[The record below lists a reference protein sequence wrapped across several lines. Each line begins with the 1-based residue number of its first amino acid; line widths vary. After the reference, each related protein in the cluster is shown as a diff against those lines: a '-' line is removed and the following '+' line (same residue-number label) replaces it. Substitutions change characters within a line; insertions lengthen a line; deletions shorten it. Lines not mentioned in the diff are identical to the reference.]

1 MRKYLFSL
9 LIIFLFCSPLHA
21 DKLLKSGFLSGEW
34 KLNTD
39 FEVKDPKNKILII
52 YNHGQDDHDK
62 PSKDCVWGNNIRN
75 FASLSGK
82 KVKDKE
88 VLVYLYCTD
97 HLAGDDRKRLWKK
110 KFDFPYK
117 GITKL
122 DKRVNANLDLVKKF
136 VELGVPKNQIFLAGQ
151 SCGGWVTMM
160 LISKYPDKVAG
171 GISTHHACYGKLSKK
186 YKVNKVGIEK
196 ALENFKKKKP
206 GPAVLR
212 ENQIKDISKAKNLPV
227 LVFTHPKDPYDGL
240 LSDWVEEIPGV
251 KRIVISEDFKIN
263 NKWCNR
269 IGINNGERWEEKIKN
284 GHYMALGNCFQY
296 FNPTILDFIES
307 KIYF

>member
-1 MRKYLFSL
+1 MKKYLFSF
-9 LIIFLFCSPLHA
+9 LIIILFSSPLHA

-62 PSKDCVWGNNIRN
+62 PSKNCVWKNNIRN

-88 VLVYLYCTD
+88 VLVYLFCTD
-97 HLAGDDRKRLWKK
+97 HLAGDDWKRLWKK

-151 SCGGWVTMM
+151 SCGGWATMM
-160 LISKYPDKVAG
+160 LISKYPNKVAG

-186 YKVNKVGIEK
+186 YKVKKVGIEK
-196 ALENFKKKKP
+196 ALENFKKKNP

-212 ENQIKDISKAKNLPV
+212 ENQIKEISKAKNLPV

-240 LSDWVEEIPGV
+240 LSDWVEEIPGA

-263 NKWCNR
+263 NKSCSR
-269 IGINNGERWEEKIKN
+269 IGINNGERWKEKVKN
-284 GHYMALGNCFQY
+284 GHYMALGDCFQY

-307 KIYF
+307 KI

>member
-1 MRKYLFSL
+1 MKKYLYSFL
-9 LIIFLFCSPLHA
+9 VIFLFSSPLHA
-21 DKLLKSGFLSGEW
+21 DKLLKSGFISGEW
-34 KLNTD
+34 KLNTN

-52 YNHGQDDHDK
+52 FNHGQEDHDK
-62 PSKDCVWGNNIRN
+62 PSKDCVWKNNIRN
-75 FASLSGK
+75 FASLSGQ

-88 VLVYLYCTD
+88 VLVYLFCTD
-97 HLAGDDRKRLWKK
+97 HLAGDDWKRLWKK
-110 KFDFPYK
+110 NFDFPYK

-151 SCGGWVTMM
+151 SCGGWATMM

-186 YKVNKVGIEK
+186 YKVKKVGIEK

-212 ENQIKDISKAKNLPV
+212 ENQIKEISKAKSLPV

-240 LSDWVEEIPGV
+240 LSDWVEEIPGA

-263 NKWCNR
+263 NKNCSR
-269 IGINNGERWEEKIKN
+269 IGINNGERWEEKVKN
-284 GHYMALGNCFQY
+284 AHYMALGDCFQY

-307 KIYF
+307 KI

>member
-1 MRKYLFSL
+1 MKKYLFGF
-9 LIIFLFCSPLHA
+9 LIIFLFSSPLHA

-34 KLNTD
+34 KLNTN

-62 PSKDCVWGNNIRN
+62 PSKNCVWKNNIRN
-75 FASLSGK
+75 FASLTGK

-88 VLVYLYCTD
+88 VLVYSFCTD
-97 HLAGDDRKRLWKK
+97 HLGGDDWKRLWKK

-136 VELGVPKNQIFLAGQ
+136 IELGVPKNQIFLAGQ
-151 SCGGWVTMM
+151 SCGGWATMM

-186 YKVNKVGIEK
+186 YKVKKVGIEK

-251 KRIVISEDFKIN
+251 KRIIISEDFKIN
-263 NKWCNR
+263 NKNCSR
-269 IGINNGERWEEKIKN
+269 IGINNGERWKEKVKN
-284 GHYMALGNCFQY
+284 GHYMALGDCFQY

-307 KIYF
+307 KI

>member
-9 LIIFLFCSPLHA
+9 IIIFLFSSPLHA

-62 PSKDCVWGNNIRN
+62 PSKDCVWKNNIRN

-97 HLAGDDRKRLWKK
+97 HLAGDDWKRLWKK
-110 KFDFPYK
+110 KFDFPYQ

-136 VELGVPKNQIFLAGQ
+136 AELGVPKNQIFLAGQ
-151 SCGGWVTMM
+151 SCGGWAIMM

-212 ENQIKDISKAKNLPV
+212 ENQIKDIGKAKNLPV

-263 NKWCNR
+263 NKKCNR
-269 IGINNGERWEEKIKN
+269 IGVNNGERWEEKVKN
-284 GHYMALGNCFQY
+284 GHYMALGDCFQY
-296 FNPTILDFIES
+296 FNPIILDFIES
-307 KIYF
+307 KI

>member
-9 LIIFLFCSPLHA
+9 LIIFLFSSPLHA

-39 FEVKDPKNKILII
+39 FKVKDPKNKILII

-62 PSKDCVWGNNIRN
+62 PSKDCVWKNNIRN

-88 VLVYLYCTD
+88 VLVYLFCTD
-97 HLAGDDRKRLWKK
+97 HLAGDDWKRLWKK

-136 VELGVPKNQIFLAGQ
+136 AELGVPKNQIFLSGQ

-212 ENQIKDISKAKNLPV
+212 ENQIKYISKAKNLPV

-263 NKWCNR
+263 NKKCNR
-269 IGINNGERWEEKIKN
+269 IGINNGERWEEKVKN
-284 GHYMALGNCFQY
+284 GHYMALGDCFQY

-307 KIYF
+307 KI

>member
-9 LIIFLFCSPLHA
+9 LIIFLFSSPLHA

-62 PSKDCVWGNNIRN
+62 PSKDCVWKNNIRN

-97 HLAGDDRKRLWKK
+97 HLAGDDWKRLWKK

-136 VELGVPKNQIFLAGQ
+136 AELGIPKNQIFLAGQ

-186 YKVNKVGIEK
+186 YKVKKIGIEK

-212 ENQIKDISKAKNLPV
+212 ENQIKDISKAKSLPV

-240 LSDWVEEIPGV
+240 LSDWVEEIPGA

-263 NKWCNR
+263 NKNCSR
-269 IGINNGERWEEKIKN
+269 IGINNGERWEEKVKN
-284 GHYMALGNCFQY
+284 AHYMALGDCFQY

-307 KIYF
+307 KI

>member
-212 ENQIKDISKAKNLPV
+212 ENQIKEISKAKNLPV

-269 IGINNGERWEEKIKN
+269 IGINNGERWKEKVKN
-284 GHYMALGNCFQY
+284 GHYMALGDCFQY

-307 KIYF
+307 KI

>member
-9 LIIFLFCSPLHA
+9 LIIFLFSSPLHA

-62 PSKDCVWGNNIRN
+62 PSKDCVWKNNIRN

-88 VLVYLYCTD
+88 VLVYLFCTD
-97 HLAGDDRKRLWKK
+97 HLAGDDWKRLWKK

-122 DKRVNANLDLVKKF
+122 DKRVNANLDLIKKF
-136 VELGVPKNQIFLAGQ
+136 VDLGLQKNQIFLAGQ

-186 YKVNKVGIEK
+186 YKVNKVGIVK

-206 GPAVLR
+206 GPAFLR

-240 LSDWVEEIPGV
+240 LSDWVEDIPGV

-263 NKWCNR
+263 DKKCSR
-269 IGINNGERWEEKIKN
+269 IGINNGERWEEKVKN
-284 GHYMALGNCFQY
+284 GHYMALGDCFQY

-307 KIYF
+307 KI

>member
-1 MRKYLFSL
+1 MKKYLFSF
-9 LIIFLFCSPLHA
+9 LIIFLFSTPLHA

-34 KLNTD
+34 KLNTN

-62 PSKDCVWGNNIRN
+62 PSKNCVWKNNIRN
-75 FASLSGK
+75 FASLTGK

-88 VLVYLYCTD
+88 VLVYSFCTD
-97 HLAGDDRKRLWKK
+97 HLGGDDWKRLWKK

-122 DKRVNANLDLVKKF
+122 DKRVNANLDLINKF
-136 VELGVPKNQIFLAGQ
+136 VELGVPNNQIFMAGQ
-151 SCGGWVTMM
+151 SCGGWATMM
-160 LISKYPDKVAG
+160 LISKYPGKVAG

-186 YKVNKVGIEK
+186 YKVKKVGIEK
-196 ALENFKKKKP
+196 ALENFKKKRP
-206 GPAVLR
+206 GPAFLR

-240 LSDWVEEIPGV
+240 LSDWVEKIPEV
-251 KRIVISEDFKIN
+251 KRIVISEDYKIN
-263 NKWCNR
+263 NKTCSR
-269 IGINNGERWEEKIKN
+269 IGINNGERWKEEIKN
-284 GHYMALGNCFQY
+284 GHYMALGDCFQY
-296 FNPTILDFIES
+296 YYPTILDFIES
-307 KIYF
+307 KI